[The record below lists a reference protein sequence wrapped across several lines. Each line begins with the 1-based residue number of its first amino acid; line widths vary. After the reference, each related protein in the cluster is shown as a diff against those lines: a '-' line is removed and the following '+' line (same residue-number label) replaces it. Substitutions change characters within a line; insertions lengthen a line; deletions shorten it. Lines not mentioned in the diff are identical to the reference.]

1 MIENAS
7 EWAKL
12 SESALYSSL
21 SLSKA
26 LLAMEKKKFNNEN
39 KNNFSHVGD
48 TSNEMEIQNKTWDD
62 SEITFEDEILE
73 TCSQAQ
79 SARNIS

>member
-1 MIENAS
+1 M
-7 EWAKL
+7 
-12 SESALYSSL
+12 SAVKHVRL
-21 SLSKA
+21 
-26 LLAMEKKKFNNEN
+26 NNEN
-39 KNNFSHVGD
+39 WNKFSHVGD